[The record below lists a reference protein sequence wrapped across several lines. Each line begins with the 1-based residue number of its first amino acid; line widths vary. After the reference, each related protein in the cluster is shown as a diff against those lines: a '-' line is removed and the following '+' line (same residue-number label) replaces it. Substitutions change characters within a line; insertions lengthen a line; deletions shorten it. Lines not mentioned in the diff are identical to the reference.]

1 MGLSFSAHCSI
12 PFVITAGLGPRH
24 CLFVSENLHS
34 KCVGQQRL
42 PPKKTL
48 ISGFIF
54 GGLSTQW
61 KKYFVKMTANPRNQS
76 WTGSWSGLEHA
87 PSLWATPFREVHKTV
102 QHALATL
109 PLAFSSKV
117 PKPSPLTLSLS
128 LDLISFNRPAH
139 GARQAPAS

>member
-1 MGLSFSAHCSI
+1 MSLKLGPADGMGLSFSAHCSI

-109 PLAFSSKV
+109 RLLFKQGPQAFSTYTV
-117 PKPSPLTLSLS
+117 IVFG
-128 LDLISFNRPAH
+128 LDLF
-139 GARQAPAS
+139 Q